1 MASQAEN
8 GPVAAPT
15 TGPIVGHLRAAPPM
29 VLVDDIATIDCKSI
43 YYRYVNEAVR
53 QAFEHG
59 ATTVKLVNVMGQRYI
74 GTGLQGGEKRIEVYG
89 TPGQDAAMFMDGPTL
104 EVFGN
109 AQDGLGNTMSAGS
122 IVVHGSAGDVLG
134 YGMRGGRVF
143 IAGDVGYRV
152 GIHMK
157 AREELRPVVVCG
169 GKARDFF
176 GEYMAG
182 GLLVLLGMD
191 SALEGPLAGGYL
203 GTGMHGGEIYLRGEI
218 EPWRCGRD
226 VTSAPASDH
235 EMAALAPVLA
245 DFCAAVGSSVAEV
258 LSARFTRIAP
268 ASSRPYSGRY
278 VGL

>member
-1 MASQAEN
+1 MAAEPAS
-8 GPVAAPT
+8 GPVRQV
-15 TGPIVGHLRAAPPM
+15 VGHLRTAPPLEM
-29 VLVDDIATIDCKSI
+29 AGDTATIDCRSI

-53 QAFEHG
+53 AAFERG
-59 ATTVKLVNVMGQRYI
+59 ARTVKLMNVMGQRYI
-74 GTGLQGGEKRIEVYG
+74 GTGIQGADKRIEVHG
-89 TPGQDAAMFMDGPTL
+89 TPGQDAAMFMDGPAL

-109 AQDGLGNTMSAGS
+109 AQDGLGNTMSAGQ

-143 IAGDVGYRV
+143 VAGDVGYRV

-157 AREELRPVVVCG
+157 AREELRPIVVCG

-182 GLLVLLGMD
+182 GLLVLLGLD
-191 SALEGPLAGGYL
+191 SAFEGPLAGGYL

-218 EPWRCGRD
+218 EPWRCGGD
-226 VTSAPASDH
+226 VTSAPAGDD
-235 EMAALAPVLA
+235 EMSALAPVLT
-245 DFCAAVGSSVAEV
+245 DFCAAVGRDATEV

-268 ASSRPYSGRY
+268 ASSRPYNGRY

>member
-1 MASQAEN
+1 
-8 GPVAAPT
+8 
-15 TGPIVGHLRAAPPM
+15 
-29 VLVDDIATIDCKSI
+29 
-43 YYRYVNEAVR
+43 
-53 QAFEHG
+53 
-59 ATTVKLVNVMGQRYI
+59 
-74 GTGLQGGEKRIEVYG
+74 
-89 TPGQDAAMFMDGPTL
+89 
-104 EVFGN
+104 
-109 AQDGLGNTMSAGS
+109 MSAGQ

-143 IAGDVGYRV
+143 VAGDVGYRV

-182 GLLVLLGMD
+182 GLLVLLGLD
-191 SALEGPLAGGYL
+191 SAFEGPLAGGYL
-203 GTGMHGGEIYLRGEI
+203 GAGMHGGEIYLRGEI
-218 EPWRCGRD
+218 EPWRCGGD
-226 VTSAPASDH
+226 VTSAPASDD
-235 EMAALAPVLA
+235 EMSALAPVLA
-245 DFCAAVGSSVAEV
+245 DFCAAVGRDVAEV